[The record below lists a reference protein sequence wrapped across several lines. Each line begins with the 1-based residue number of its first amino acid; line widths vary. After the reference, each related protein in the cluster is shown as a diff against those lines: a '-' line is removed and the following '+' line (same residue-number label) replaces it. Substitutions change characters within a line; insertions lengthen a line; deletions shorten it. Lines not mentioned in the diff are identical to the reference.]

1 MANTVTLL
9 SYANTFGDWVV
20 TTNKLAQENNDFAA
34 NNFVKPTG
42 TLFLSSPSLGL
53 QVANNAVI
61 QGQLQVSGVGSSV
74 YIQKNMQIDGQII
87 GASNNYFI
95 ANDSN
100 NIFNITQSGSGLA
113 LRINSQPGGSG
124 TAGQNTTVI
133 DANGNVYIGSAS
145 AGTFKLNVANGN
157 VNFAQNLTVGS
168 NITSQIVRTTNHV
181 VSKDVTASANVLGD
195 RIQANTNLISPTL
208 AVSGVAYINYV
219 QANTAV
225 NTAIA
230 TVDTIYAAIHINSP
244 TITATNNIIGD
255 VVSGNTRVVSPSILG
270 TTSVVGGVIFANTH
284 ISSNTVTGSNNVIGN
299 IVSGNTRVISPTVI
313 GISSV
318 TGNLITAN
326 STVVTPLLTVTT
338 RIDANTAEIYARDV
352 IANTISVQ
360 GNFVVSG
367 DTVYNSDILTIN
379 ADAAVPTTGT
389 FASSRGSG
397 NANAEIRWNE
407 LQDYWDIRDVNNPSS
422 YSKILT
428 ANLISDSTVLVS
440 SDNLASSRSVNYLQ
454 NVANTQNSA
463 ISAGNTFARMAS
475 FTANAAWIGA
485 NTANT
490 NVASVNTFANMV
502 AFTANQAW
510 IGANTANG
518 NISALQAQMTTT
530 NTNIASTNTFASA
543 AFNRANTG
551 AFVGTTGTATASIG
565 VISFSSNNGVT
576 VYGSSNVLNISTS
589 QDLRTTASPTFAGL
603 TLSSPLGLSQGGT
616 GATSAS
622 SALTNILPTGTT
634 AGYVLTTGG
643 PGNFYW
649 SASGGG
655 GGGATPGT
663 TINSTRLS
671 YTASGTQV
679 TYTTPT
685 FSTATQLRA
694 YINGVRQFESE
705 YTANISNSTISFTVA
720 PSLNDAILIE
730 IDGFIDNPYYANNI
744 AYTINADISSTANTI
759 QLAIDG
765 LTSKLTTYYANT
777 NGGTQTFTNVVLAP
791 TPTINSSTGNT
802 QVATT
807 AFVNNKAN
815 SGVTFSHSITGSAG
829 SVANT
834 GIIGAV
840 GPTIT
845 DDTTNSG
852 ARYVTFTTQTSG
864 TQTIAN
870 VSSSKLTFEPSTG
883 TLSATVMTSTS
894 DENLKENIVEI
905 SNALNTVMRL
915 KGVEYNWKDTGEKGM
930 GLIAQDVEKIIP
942 YLIAENENGKS
953 VMYQNM
959 IGLLV
964 QAIKELKQEIDR
976 LKGDNK

>member
-9 SYANTFGDWVV
+9 SYANTFGDWIV
-20 TTNKLAQENNDFAA
+20 TTNKLAQENNDLAA
-34 NNFVKPTG
+34 NNYVKPTG

-53 QVANNAVI
+53 QVANNAVV
-61 QGQLQVSGVGSSV
+61 QGQLQVSGVGSSLYV
-74 YIQKNMQIDGQII
+74 QKNMQIDGQII

-100 NIFNITQSGSGLA
+100 NVFNITQSGSGLA
-113 LRINSQPGGSG
+113 IRINSQIGGSG
-124 TAGQNTTVI
+124 ATGQNTTVI

-157 VNFAQNLTVGS
+157 VNFSQNLTVGS

-181 VSKDVTASANVLGD
+181 VSKDVTASANVLGE

-208 AVSGVAYINYV
+208 AVSGTAYINSV
-219 QANTAV
+219 QANTSV
-225 NTAIA
+225 NTSTA
-230 TVDTIYAAIHINSP
+230 TVSTLFASSYVN
-244 TITATNNIIGD
+244 
-255 VVSGNTRVVSPSILG
+255 SPSI
-270 TTSVVGGVIFANTH
+270 VG
-284 ISSNTVTGSNNVIGN
+284 SSF
-299 IVSGNTRVISPTVI
+299 
-313 GISSV
+313 V

-326 STVVTPLLTVTT
+326 STIVTPLLTITT
-338 RIDANTAEIYARDV
+338 RVDANSADIYAGDI

-360 GNFVVSG
+360 GDFVVSG
-367 DTVYNSDILTIN
+367 NTVYNSDILTIN
-379 ADAAVPTTGT
+379 ADAAVPLTGT
-389 FASSRGSG
+389 FASSRGPA

-407 LQDYWDIRDVNNPSS
+407 LQGYWDIRDVNNPSS

-428 ANLISDSTVLVS
+428 ANLISDSTIS
-440 SDNLASSRSVNYLQ
+440 ASPGSIAGFNAVNYLQ
-454 NVANTQNSA
+454 NVANTQNTRITSA
-463 ISAGNTFARMAS
+463 NTFAFMAS
-475 FTANAAWIGA
+475 FTANAAWNGA

-490 NVASVNTFANMV
+490 NVAAVNT
-502 AFTANQAW
+502 
-510 IGANTANG
+510 
-518 NISALQAQMTTT
+518 L
-530 NTNIASTNTFASA
+530 ASA
-543 AFNRANTG
+543 AFARANTG
-551 AFVGTTGTATASIG
+551 TLSSNTFVGTTGTATPSVG
-565 VISFSSNNGVT
+565 VISFNSNNGIIIS
-576 VYGSSNVLNISTS
+576 GAANVLTISTS
-589 QDLRTTASPTFAGL
+589 QDLRTTATPTFASL
-603 TLSSPLGLSQGGT
+603 SLSSPLATSQGGT
-616 GATSAS
+616 GATSATA
-622 SALTNILPTGTT
+622 ALTSLLPSGAV

-643 PGNFYW
+643 VGNYYW
-649 SASGGG
+649 AAGGGGG

-705 YTANISNSTISFTVA
+705 YSVNISNSTISFSIA
-720 PSLNDAILIE
+720 PALNDAILLE
-730 IDGFIDNPYYANNI
+730 VDGFINNPYYANNI
-744 AYTINADISSTANTI
+744 AFTAPQGDIVASANTI
-759 QLAIDG
+759 QLAIND
-765 LTSKLTTYYANT
+765 LESRKATIESPS
-777 NGGTQTFTNVVLAP
+777 FTGYPLAP
-791 TPTINSSTGNT
+791 TAVNTVSNT
-802 QVATT
+802 QIATT
-807 AFVNNKAN
+807 EYVNNKAN
-815 SGVTFSHSITGSAG
+815 SGVTFTASVTGSAG

-834 GIIGAV
+834 GITGLITNAQLAGPIGA
-840 GPTIT
+840 TLT
-845 DDTTNSG
+845 DDTTSSG

>member
-74 YIQKNMQIDGQII
+74 FIQKNMQIDGQII

-195 RIQANTNLISPTL
+195 RIQANTNLISPTI
-208 AVSGVAYINYV
+208 AVSGTAFVNSL
-219 QANTAV
+219 QANSSV
-225 NTAIA
+225 NTATS
-230 TVDTIYAAIHINSP
+230 TVSTLFASSYVNSP
-244 TITATNNIIGD
+244 AI
-255 VVSGNTRVVSPSILG
+255 
-270 TTSVVGGVIFANTH
+270 VG
-284 ISSNTVTGSNNVIGN
+284 S
-299 IVSGNTRVISPTVI
+299 
-313 GISSV
+313 SSV
-318 TGNLITAN
+318 TGNLVTAN

-338 RIDANTAEIYARDV
+338 RVDANTADIYVRDV

-360 GNFVVSG
+360 GNFIVSG
-367 DTVYNSDILTIN
+367 NTVYNSDILTIN

-454 NVANTQNSA
+454 NVANAQNTNITSA
-463 ISAGNTFARMAS
+463 NTFAFMAS

-490 NVASVNTFANMV
+490 NIAA
-502 AFTANQAW
+502 
-510 IGANTANG
+510 
-518 NISALQAQMTTT
+518 T
-530 NTNIASTNTFASA
+530 NTLASA
-543 AFNRANTG
+543 AFARANTG
-551 AFVGTTGTATASIG
+551 TLASNTFVGTTGTATPSIG
-565 VISFSSNNGVT
+565 VISFSSNNGIT

-685 FSTATQLRA
+685 FSAATQLRA

-705 YTANISNSTISFTVA
+705 YSVNISNSTISFSVA
-720 PSLNDAILIE
+720 PVLNDAILLE
-730 IDGFIDNPYYANNI
+730 VDGFIDNPYYANNI

-807 AFVNNKAN
+807 AYVNNKAN
-815 SGVTFSHSITGSAG
+815 SGVTFTASITGSAG

>member
-74 YIQKNMQIDGQII
+74 FIQKNMQIDGQII

-195 RIQANTNLISPTL
+195 RIQANTNLISPTI
-208 AVSGVAYINYV
+208 AVSGTAFVNSL
-219 QANTAV
+219 QANSSV
-225 NTAIA
+225 NTATS
-230 TVDTIYAAIHINSP
+230 TVSTLFASSYVNSP
-244 TITATNNIIGD
+244 AI
-255 VVSGNTRVVSPSILG
+255 
-270 TTSVVGGVIFANTH
+270 VG
-284 ISSNTVTGSNNVIGN
+284 S
-299 IVSGNTRVISPTVI
+299 
-313 GISSV
+313 SSV
-318 TGNLITAN
+318 TGNLVTAN

-338 RIDANTAEIYARDV
+338 RVDANTADIYVRDV

-360 GNFVVSG
+360 GNFIVSG
-367 DTVYNSDILTIN
+367 NTVYNSDILTIN

-454 NVANTQNSA
+454 NVANAQNTNITSA
-463 ISAGNTFARMAS
+463 NTFAFMAS
-475 FTANAAWIGA
+475 FTANAAWNGA

-490 NVASVNTFANMV
+490 NIAA
-502 AFTANQAW
+502 
-510 IGANTANG
+510 
-518 NISALQAQMTTT
+518 T
-530 NTNIASTNTFASA
+530 NTLASA
-543 AFNRANTG
+543 AFARANTG
-551 AFVGTTGTATASIG
+551 TLASNTFVGTTGTATPSIG
-565 VISFSSNNGVT
+565 VISFSSNNGIT

-685 FSTATQLRA
+685 FSAATQLRA

-705 YTANISNSTISFTVA
+705 YSVNISNSTISFSVA
-720 PSLNDAILIE
+720 PVLNDAILLE
-730 IDGFIDNPYYANNI
+730 VDGFIDNPYYANNI

-807 AFVNNKAN
+807 AYVNNKAN
-815 SGVTFSHSITGSAG
+815 SGVTFTASITGSAG

-942 YLIAENENGKS
+942 YLISENENGKS

>member
-9 SYANTFGDWVV
+9 SYANTFGDWIV
-20 TTNKLAQENNDFAA
+20 TTNKLAQENNDLAA
-34 NNFVKPTG
+34 NNYVKPTG

-53 QVANNAVI
+53 QVANNAVV
-61 QGQLQVSGVGSSV
+61 QGQLQVSGVGSSLYV
-74 YIQKNMQIDGQII
+74 QKNMQIDGQII

-100 NIFNITQSGSGLA
+100 NVFNITQSGSGLA
-113 LRINSQPGGSG
+113 IRINSQIGGSG
-124 TAGQNTTVI
+124 ATGQNTTVI

-157 VNFAQNLTVGS
+157 VNFSQNLTVGS

-181 VSKDVTASANVLGD
+181 VSKDVTASANVLGE

-208 AVSGVAYINYV
+208 AVSGTAYINSV
-219 QANTAV
+219 QANTSV
-225 NTAIA
+225 NTSTA
-230 TVDTIYAAIHINSP
+230 TVSTLFASSYVN
-244 TITATNNIIGD
+244 
-255 VVSGNTRVVSPSILG
+255 SPSI
-270 TTSVVGGVIFANTH
+270 VG
-284 ISSNTVTGSNNVIGN
+284 SSF
-299 IVSGNTRVISPTVI
+299 
-313 GISSV
+313 V

-326 STVVTPLLTVTT
+326 STIVTPLLTITT
-338 RIDANTAEIYARDV
+338 RVDANSADIYAGDI

-360 GNFVVSG
+360 GDFVVSG
-367 DTVYNSDILTIN
+367 NTVYNSDILTIN
-379 ADAAVPTTGT
+379 ADAAVPLTGT
-389 FASSRGSG
+389 FASSRGPA

-407 LQDYWDIRDVNNPSS
+407 LQGYWDIRDVNNPSS

-428 ANLISDSTVLVS
+428 ANLISDSTIS
-440 SDNLASSRSVNYLQ
+440 ASPGSIAGFNAVNYLQ
-454 NVANTQNSA
+454 NVANTQNTRITSA
-463 ISAGNTFARMAS
+463 NTFAFMAS
-475 FTANAAWIGA
+475 FTANAAWNGA

-490 NVASVNTFANMV
+490 NVAAVNT
-502 AFTANQAW
+502 
-510 IGANTANG
+510 
-518 NISALQAQMTTT
+518 L
-530 NTNIASTNTFASA
+530 ASA
-543 AFNRANTG
+543 AFARANTG
-551 AFVGTTGTATASIG
+551 TLSSNTFVGTTGTATPSVG
-565 VISFSSNNGVT
+565 VISFNSNNGIIIS
-576 VYGSSNVLNISTS
+576 GAANVLTISTS
-589 QDLRTTASPTFAGL
+589 QDLRTTATPTFASL
-603 TLSSPLGLSQGGT
+603 SLSSPLATSQGGT
-616 GATSAS
+616 GATSATA
-622 SALTNILPTGTT
+622 ALTSLLPSGAV

-643 PGNFYW
+643 VGNYYW
-649 SASGGG
+649 AAGGGGG

-705 YTANISNSTISFTVA
+705 YSVNISNSTISFSIA
-720 PSLNDAILIE
+720 PALNDAILLE
-730 IDGFIDNPYYANNI
+730 VDGFINNPYYANNI
-744 AYTINADISSTANTI
+744 AFTAPQGDIVASANTI
-759 QLAIDG
+759 QLAIND
-765 LTSKLTTYYANT
+765 LESRKATIESPS
-777 NGGTQTFTNVVLAP
+777 FTGYPLAP
-791 TPTINSSTGNT
+791 TAVNTVSNT
-802 QVATT
+802 QIATT
-807 AFVNNKAN
+807 EYVNNKAN
-815 SGVTFSHSITGSAG
+815 SGVTFTASVTGSAG

-834 GIIGAV
+834 GITGLITNAQLAGPIGA
-840 GPTIT
+840 TLT
-845 DDTTNSG
+845 DDTTSSG

-905 SNALNTVMRL
+905 SNALNTVMQL

>member
-34 NNFVKPTG
+34 NNFVKPAG
-42 TLFLSSPSLGL
+42 TLFLSAPSLGL
-53 QVANNAVI
+53 QVANNAVV
-61 QGQLQVSGVGSSV
+61 QGQLQVSGVGSSA
-74 YIQKNMQIDGQII
+74 YIQRNMQIDGQII

-100 NIFNITQSGSGLA
+100 NVFNITQSGSGLA
-113 LRINSQPGGSG
+113 IRINSQIGGSG
-124 TAGQNTTVI
+124 ATGQNTTVI
-133 DANGNVYIGSAS
+133 DANGNVYIGSVS

-157 VNFAQNLTVGS
+157 VNFTQNLTVGS
-168 NITSQIVRTTNHV
+168 NITSQIVRTSNHV
-181 VSKDVTASANVLGD
+181 VSKDVTASANILGN
-195 RIQANTNLISPTL
+195 RIEANTNLISPTI
-208 AVSGVAYINYV
+208 AVSGTAFVNSL
-219 QANTAV
+219 QANTSV
-225 NTAIA
+225 NTATA
-230 TVDTIYAAIHINSP
+230 TVSTLFSSSYVNSP
-244 TITATNNIIGD
+244 VI
-255 VVSGNTRVVSPSILG
+255 
-270 TTSVVGGVIFANTH
+270 VG
-284 ISSNTVTGSNNVIGN
+284 S
-299 IVSGNTRVISPTVI
+299 
-313 GISSV
+313 SSV

-326 STVVTPLLTVTT
+326 STIVTPLLNITT
-338 RIDANTAEIYARDV
+338 RVDANTAEIYARDI
-352 IANTISVQ
+352 IANTVSVQ
-360 GNFVVSG
+360 GDFVVSG
-367 DTVYNSDILTIN
+367 NTVYNSDILTIN
-379 ADAAVPTTGT
+379 ADAAVPLTGT
-389 FASSRGSG
+389 FASSRGPG

-407 LQDYWDIRDVNNPSS
+407 LQDYWDIRDVNNGSS

-428 ANLISDSTVLVS
+428 ANLISDSTILAS
-440 SDNLASSRSVNYLQ
+440 SDNLASSRAVNYLQ
-454 NVANTQNSA
+454 NVANTQNTNIASV
-463 ISAGNTFARMAS
+463 NTFAFMAS
-475 FTANAAWIGA
+475 FTANAAWNGA

-490 NVASVNTFANMV
+490 NVAA
-502 AFTANQAW
+502 
-510 IGANTANG
+510 
-518 NISALQAQMTTT
+518 
-530 NTNIASTNTFASA
+530 TNTFAAA

-551 AFVGTTGTATASIG
+551 TLSSNTFVGTSGTATPSVG
-565 VISFSSNNGVT
+565 VISFNSNNGVT
-576 VYGSSNVLNISTS
+576 ISGTSNVITISTP
-589 QDLRTTASPTFAGL
+589 QDLRTTATPTFASL
-603 TLSSPLGLSQGGT
+603 LLSSPLATSQGGT
-616 GATSAS
+616 GATSATA
-622 SALTNILPTGTT
+622 ALTSLLPSGAV

-643 PGNFYW
+643 VGNYYW
-649 SASGGG
+649 AAGGGGG

-671 YTASGTQV
+671 YTASGTDV

-685 FSTATQLRA
+685 FSADTQLRA

-705 YTANISNSTISFTVA
+705 YSVNISNSTISFSIA
-720 PSLNDAILIE
+720 PALNDAILLE
-730 IDGFIDNPYYANNI
+730 VDGFINNPYYANNI
-744 AYTINADISSTANTI
+744 AFTAPQGDIVASANTI
-759 QLAIDG
+759 QLAIND
-765 LTSKLTTYYANT
+765 LESRKATIASPS
-777 NGGTQTFTNVVLAP
+777 FTGYPLAP
-791 TPTINSSTGNT
+791 TAVNTVSNT
-802 QVATT
+802 QIATT
-807 AFVNNKAN
+807 EYVNNKAN
-815 SGVTFSHSITGSAG
+815 SGVTFTASVTGSAG

-834 GIIGAV
+834 GITGLITNAQLAGPIGA
-840 GPTIT
+840 TLT
-845 DDTTNSG
+845 DDTTSSG